1 VRWRVLRRERQPQL
15 GQGSSLARGAAGPH
29 RRPLVTTATLGA
41 PTGAV
46 AHACV
51 ARVTVAW
58 SYRQPAGGRRKPD
71 ASHADWQEAELLL
84 RDAASVQVAA
94 EARHGAGAPI
104 ARPHAAANASGA
116 AAARDGGGGGAGGD
130 GGGAGGRAGGPP
142 DDPLDWEYPGVEVAA
157 DGHLGALM
165 ELASA
170 VERGAPGCMCL

>member
-1 VRWRVLRRERQPQL
+1 M
-15 GQGSSLARGAAGPH
+15 
-29 RRPLVTTATLGA
+29 
-41 PTGAV
+41 